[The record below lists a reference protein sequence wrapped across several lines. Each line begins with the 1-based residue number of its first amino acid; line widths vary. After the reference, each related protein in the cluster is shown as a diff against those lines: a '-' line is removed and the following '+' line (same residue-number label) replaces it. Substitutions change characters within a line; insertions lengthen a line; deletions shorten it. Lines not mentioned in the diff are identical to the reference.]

1 MYSRVAPPD
10 ESLDATN
17 ESKFNSKTGSSD
29 DVEGLKEDGH
39 VPHEKPI
46 RVSAGK
52 WQKFQRL
59 KERRREL
66 CKPLPGRKKGKVIK
80 PRNSKEP
87 GFTSETETKSRS
99 QIFNENRS
107 AWKEVCQNIDVN
119 DHLAQHSIAKEK
131 PKSKLEEEIDKAV
144 KQGDFT
150 QAEAISDEI
159 AQQELGVRIVGAIE
173 VRDYKKCKE
182 LEEKSQQAKKKKKK
196 LVWGFEQKE
205 RWESKG
211 NM

>member
-1 MYSRVAPPD
+1 M
-10 ESLDATN
+10 
-17 ESKFNSKTGSSD
+17 
-29 DVEGLKEDGH
+29 
-39 VPHEKPI
+39 
-46 RVSAGK
+46 
-52 WQKFQRL
+52 
-59 KERRREL
+59 
-66 CKPLPGRKKGKVIK
+66 
-80 PRNSKEP
+80 
-87 GFTSETETKSRS
+87 
-99 QIFNENRS
+99 
-107 AWKEVCQNIDVN
+107 
-119 DHLAQHSIAKEK
+119 
-131 PKSKLEEEIDKAV
+131 